1 MPDLKLLRIEEGDNQ
16 KVLVD
21 KINSNFSDILT
32 FGGGPYGKI
41 GDQGPQGDSGQIG
54 PTGSYGD
61 IGSRGSIWTIGAT
74 DPGLTGYIN
83 NDFWLNTRP
92 ELGNP
97 IYQFSSTGWNQYGFG
112 ILSADIFKTYAN
124 LPTLGGNSTYTGYT
138 LRSANPSNYTL
149 VLSDNSLAG
158 ASASTNPQYSK
169 VVIAINGGATG
180 KNLMEFT
187 KGSYSASTSFN
198 TKTPRFHW
206 TSTATTTAL
215 KYGLSWKNG
224 DSLFFDIPL
233 GQLKLS
239 TTTNGGSNSRYRSTG
254 FNLNLTGSQGLS
266 VTTGGNFILNHKST
280 GTLLLS
286 NRNIGAGVL
295 IATKMFGVSFNFTN
309 PLNNSLPPL
318 WLESTLSNSGNLRHR
333 ANVISSRVSRLFQAY
348 TLSENIF
355 DVKANGEVWYNKRIN
370 SIQPAQTVTPTVT
383 GNTNIAGPTA
393 SVQWYTAIPGAIY
406 SGAGGTA
413 SQRISSNNGSD
424 FVISPS
430 TFGPTDTI
438 GICLWTP
445 ATGGT
450 KTGNI
455 STFDVGENNGGW
467 LNMLNEHEAISFS
480 VRTDSDSKYIRFL
493 GLNTSNTFSDAP
505 YAPSG
510 SAQAID
516 LTGATSSGASH
527 IDFTIMNISRPSN
540 VYPPPNGGTG
550 AANRWFK
557 VYYSAYG
564 GDISGSKCGVMY
576 TTNSIAF

>member
-41 GDQGPQGDSGQIG
+41 GEQGPQGNPGQIG

-61 IGSRGSIWTIGAT
+61 MGSRGTIWTIGAT

-83 NDFWLNTRP
+83 NDFWLNIRP

-112 ILSADIFKTYAN
+112 LLSADIFKTYPN
-124 LPTLGGNSTYTGYT
+124 LPTSGGNSTYTGYT

-187 KGSYSASTSFN
+187 KGSYSGDTSFN

-280 GTLLLS
+280 GTLLLL
-286 NRNIGAGVL
+286 NRNIGAIFSFTML
-295 IATKMFGVSFNFTN
+295 GVSFNFTN

-318 WLESTLSNSGNLRHR
+318 WIESTLSNAGNLRHR
-333 ANVISSRVSRLFQAY
+333 TNVISSRVSRLFQAY

-370 SIQPAQTVTPTVT
+370 SIQPAQTVTSTVT
-383 GNTNIAGPTA
+383 GNTNIAGPTV
-393 SVQWYTAIPGAIY
+393 SVQWYTAVPGAIY
-406 SGAGGTA
+406 ADSAGGTA

-424 FVISPS
+424 FVIRPS
-430 TFGPTDTI
+430 TFGPTATI

-450 KTGNI
+450 KTGNV
-455 STFDVGENNGGW
+455 STFNVEENNGGW
-467 LNMLNEHEAISFS
+467 LNMLNDHEAINFT

-493 GLNTSNTFSDAP
+493 GLNTSNTFNNAP
-505 YAPSG
+505 HAPAG
-510 SAQAID
+510 SVQAID

-527 IDFTIMNISRPSN
+527 IDFTIMNINRPSDL
-540 VYPPPNGGTG
+540 YPPPNGGTG

-564 GDISGSKCGVMY
+564 GNISGSKCGVMY

>member
-16 KVLVD
+16 KILVD
-21 KINSNFSDILT
+21 KINSNFSDVLT

-54 PTGSYGD
+54 PIGSYGD
-61 IGSRGSIWTIGAT
+61 MGGRGSIWTIGAT
-74 DPGLTGYIN
+74 DPGLTGYLN

-112 ILSADIFKTYAN
+112 ILSADIFKTYPN
-124 LPTLGGNSTYTGYT
+124 LPTSGGNSTYTGYT
-138 LRSANPSNYTL
+138 LRSVNPSNYTL

-187 KGSYSASTSFN
+187 KGSYSASTAFN
-198 TKTPRFHW
+198 TKTPRFYW

-224 DSLFFDIPL
+224 DSLFFDIPF

-286 NRNIGAGVL
+286 NRNIGAYFSF
-295 IATKMFGVSFNFTN
+295 TMPGVSFNFTN
-309 PLNNSLPPL
+309 PSNTSLPPL
-318 WLESTLSNSGNLRHR
+318 WIESTLSNSGNLRHR
-333 ANVISSRVSRLFQAY
+333 ANVISSSVSRLFLAY
-348 TLSENIF
+348 TSSEVIF

-370 SIQPAQTVTPTVT
+370 SIQPAQSLSSTISAPTNLGGPTVT
-383 GNTNIAGPTA
+383 
-393 SVQWYTAIPGAIY
+393 VQWYTVIPGAIF
-406 SGAGGTA
+406 SATGITLN
-413 SQRISSNNGSD
+413 RINANNGSD

-430 TFGPTDTI
+430 TYGPGSTI

-445 ATGGT
+445 ATGGA
-450 KTGNI
+450 
-455 STFDVGENNGGW
+455 SFADEENNGGW
-467 LNMLNEHEAISFS
+467 LNMLNNHEAINFT

-527 IDFTIMNISRPSN
+527 IDFTIMNINRPSN

-564 GDISGSKCGVMY
+564 GNISGSKCGVMY
-576 TTNSIAF
+576 TTNSTAF